1 MKLFTSAIQWQ
12 WLLSVLLLFISLTT
26 CDALSPPHKIP
37 RLTPLYESILQ
48 HSSSKIQLFSLDF
61 RTFYYTQTLD
71 HFNYAPQSYAT
82 FQQRYIVNF
91 KYSSGAQSNSPIFA
105 WLDAEAPIDS
115 NPRAIGFLTDN
126 ALGFKALL
134 VFIEVI
140 VQHRH
145 YRESIPFGDI
155 EEALRN
161 DTIRGYFNPG
171 QALADY
177 AQVLLYIKNSFS
189 AHDSPL
195 IVVGG
200 SYRGNKY
207 EIIEVSD
214 TCYQTIKQSWS
225 IIDTI
230 ASLSSSLSI
239 LSRKFNLCQ
248 DLNLASELK
257 DYLNGMYCAAAQ
269 YDTPAQQPVRV
280 VCSGIDGAPKGAD
293 ILDRI
298 HAGVVA
304 IKGNKPCY
312 TVSAIE
318 ENQSFYPVSAGGDD
332 GWSWQTCSELV
343 FPIAKGI
350 DSMFDP
356 APFNLEQY
364 SQFCISAFGVPP
376 RPHWVTTY
384 FGGQDIKLVL
394 QNFRSNIIF
403 SNGGRDLYSRAG

>member
-1 MKLFTSAIQWQ
+1 MIG
-12 WLLSVLLLFISLTT
+12 
-26 CDALSPPHKIP
+26 
-37 RLTPLYESILQ
+37 
-48 HSSSKIQLFSLDF
+48 
-61 RTFYYTQTLD
+61 
-71 HFNYAPQSYAT
+71 
-82 FQQRYIVNF
+82 NF
-91 KYSSGAQSNSPIFA
+91 
-105 WLDAEAPIDS
+105 
-115 NPRAIGFLTDN
+115 
-126 ALGFKALL
+126 LGP
-134 VFIEVI
+134 
-140 VQHRH
+140 VQ
-145 YRESIPFGDI
+145 IMM
-155 EEALRN
+155 
-161 DTIRGYFNPG
+161 
-171 QALADY
+171 
-177 AQVLLYIKNSFS
+177 
-189 AHDSPL
+189 
-195 IVVGG
+195 
-200 SYRGNKY
+200 
-207 EIIEVSD
+207 
-214 TCYQTIKQSWS
+214 
-225 IIDTI
+225 
-230 ASLSSSLSI
+230 
-239 LSRKFNLCQ
+239 Q

-257 DYLNGMYCAAAQ
+257 DYLDGMYCATAQ

-318 ENQSFYPVSAGGDD
+318 GNQSFYPVSAGGDD

-403 SNGGRDLYSRAG
+403 SNGGRDPYSHAG